1 MRLYRVHGIA
11 AASAGTVMVLTAV
24 LILVLPGRQPVH
36 RDTAPAVSPGEMA
49 QQWTET
55 HDGPQPYPEVH
66 IDKDVHLTMS
76 DGVVL
81 KADVYRPAHAG
92 DQVETKPLP
101 TIVTM
106 TPYSKMMSNL
116 IDSAM
121 NNAEAQR
128 FTMDLVRRINLSGT
142 PISGF
147 EDLLHALDG
156 GTVATVLGLDRKLV
170 HGGYTVVSVDVRGT
184 GQSQGLWDTLGARE
198 QLDTR
203 EVIEWSAAQPWS
215 NGRVAM
221 SGGSYSGINQL
232 RAAENAPKPLQ
243 AIFPVEPGSDL
254 MRDVVAPGGGVG
266 VTFLP
271 LWLNQVNQ
279 AKLMPDFQAILNGNF
294 DWQWLRDRLA
304 DPATNYDLLAQSL
317 LTPSLKNMP
326 PTLAA
331 ALDDDSPFRQGI
343 MGQPEK
349 ITVPTFVYG
358 GWHDIFANSATT
370 LYNDIPLP
378 PGRKQL
384 LVGDTYHANPGAG
397 TGNPGSPP
405 RLDVLQRAWFDHWL
419 KDIDNGITGYGPVIV
434 WEQGGGWIQLKE
446 FPQPGMTHR
455 RVYLSADP
463 SGSTDASLHDGS
475 LVPGAESK
483 ERLTV
488 APGLSTVCS
497 RDTAQGSAGLAAVI
511 DACAKDSRIAE
522 LGALTFTSAPVA
534 ERTVLSGPINV
545 HLNTVHDASDG
556 YWSVTVNDVSPD
568 GVSKV
573 LSTGQLTASLRA
585 VDESRSTRSPNG
597 DLTAP
602 HNPITLDS
610 VLPVRPG
617 EPVALDIAVIP
628 TQAAL
633 EPGHR
638 LRLDV
643 FAANAP
649 KALAFRPMLND
660 TELKPQHLALDPSA
674 PSFINLP
681 TDRPLFP
688 EPAPVPAPAQ
698 DPAPARPENPA
709 AGEEPGP
716 GPAPAPGPG
725 PAPAPGPGEAPAP
738 GSGAVPEAQPAP
750 GPDAQGAPGT
760 SPQPANPGPAP
771 DSGPPA
777 PPLAET
783 PAPAAP
789 SAQPATPSPQP
800 AQAPAP
806 PPTGPPAAPRVTVR
820 PVEPPA
826 EIPVPDAGPV
836 AAAR

>member
-1 MRLYRVHGIA
+1 MRLYRVHVLA
-11 AASAGTVMVLTAV
+11 AAAAVTAV
-24 LILVLPGRQPVH
+24 VLAAILVVVQAVRQPVH
-36 RDTAPAVSPGEMA
+36 QDTSPAVSPAELA
-49 QQWTET
+49 QQWTGT
-55 HDGPQPYPEVH
+55 HDGPQPYSDAH
-66 IDKDVHLTMS
+66 IDKDVHITMS
-76 DGVVL
+76 DGVTL
-81 KADVYRPAHAG
+81 KADVYRPAQAG
-92 DQVETKPLP
+92 DQVETRPLP

-106 TPYSKMMSNL
+106 TPYSKMMNSL
-116 IDSAM
+116 IDSAI
-121 NNAEAQR
+121 NNPEAQR

-156 GTVATVLGLDRKLV
+156 GTVATVLGLDSKLV
-170 HGGYTVVSVDVRGT
+170 RAGYTVVSVDVRGT
-184 GQSQGLWDTLGARE
+184 GQSQGLWDTLGERE

-271 LWLNQVNQ
+271 LWLTQVNR
-279 AKLMPDFQAILNGNF
+279 AKLMPDVKAMLNGDF
-294 DWQWLRDRLA
+294 DWQWLSDRLA
-304 DPATNYDLLAQSL
+304 DPATNYDLLAQAL
-317 LTPSLKNMP
+317 LTPSLQDMP

-331 ALDDDSPFRQGI
+331 ALDENSPFREGI
-343 MGQPEK
+343 TGHPEK

-358 GWHDIFANSATT
+358 GWHDIFANSATK

-384 LVGDTYHANPGAG
+384 IVGDTYHANPGAG
-397 TGNPGSPP
+397 TGRPGAPP

-419 KDIDNGITGYGPVIV
+419 KDIDNGIAEYGPVIV
-434 WEQGGGWIQLKE
+434 WQQGGGWEVLDQ

-455 RVYLSADP
+455 RVYLSATP
-463 SGSTDASLHDGS
+463 SGTTSESVHDGS
-475 LVPGAESK
+475 LIGQPGDKAQ
-483 ERLTV
+483 LTV

-497 RDTAQGSAGLAAVI
+497 RDAAQGSAGIASAF

-522 LGALTFTSAPVA
+522 HGALTFTSAEVA
-534 ERTVLSGPINV
+534 ERTTVSGPINV
-545 HLNTVHDASDG
+545 HLNTVHDATDG

-568 GVSKV
+568 GTSRV

-585 VDESRSTRSPNG
+585 IDESRSTRSPNG

-602 HNPITLDS
+602 FNPITLDS
-610 VLPVRPG
+610 VQPVTPG

-628 TQAAL
+628 TQAVL

-674 PSFINLP
+674 PSFVNFP
-681 TDRPLFP
+681 TDRPLP
-688 EPAPVPAPAQ
+688 DASG
-698 DPAPARPENPA
+698 RPA
-709 AGEEPGP
+709 AVPKS
-716 GPAPAPGPG
+716 A
-725 PAPAPGPGEAPAP
+725 
-738 GSGAVPEAQPAP
+738 AVQ
-750 GPDAQGAPGT
+750 
-760 SPQPANPGPAP
+760 
-771 DSGPPA
+771 
-777 PPLAET
+777 

-789 SAQPATPSPQP
+789 SSSAAPTRQAAPTSGPAQAPRSAVVPTSPAAPASSVAPSTPAQPATPSAQASRPADAPQP
-800 AQAPAP
+800 YEAPVRRDSP
-806 PPTGPPAAPRVTVR
+806 QSEPAAPGAGSPEPTQPPSPATATTTVPQYTSPR
-820 PVEPPA
+820 SATPPS
-826 EIPVPDAGPV
+826 
-836 AAAR
+836 

>member
-1 MRLYRVHGIA
+1 MRLYRIHGFA
-11 AASAGTVMVLTAV
+11 AAAAIGVVALAV
-24 LILVLPGRQPVH
+24 LLALTQTSRHPVR
-36 RDTAPAVSPGEMA
+36 RDTAPAASPAELA
-49 QQWTET
+49 QQWTGT

-66 IDKDVHLTMS
+66 IDKDVQLTMS

-92 DQVETKPLP
+92 DRVETAPLP

-106 TPYSKMMSNL
+106 TPYSKMMSAL

-121 NNAEAQR
+121 NNPEAQR
-128 FTMDLVRRINLSGT
+128 FTMDLVNRINLSGT

-170 HGGYTVVSVDVRGT
+170 HAGYTVVSVDVRGT

-232 RAAENAPKPLQ
+232 RAAENAPKPLR

-279 AKLMPDFQAILNGNF
+279 AKLMPDVQSILNGTF
-294 DWQWLRDRLA
+294 DWQWLADRLA
-304 DPATNYDLLAQSL
+304 DPATNYDLLAQAL
-317 LTPSLKNMP
+317 LTPSLNKMP
-326 PTLAA
+326 PALSA
-331 ALDDDSPFRQGI
+331 ALDENSPFRQGI
-343 MGQPEK
+343 MGDPSK

-370 LYNDIPLP
+370 LYNEIPLP
-378 PGRKQL
+378 PGHKQL
-384 LVGDTYHANPGAG
+384 VVGDTYHANPGAG
-397 TGNPGSPP
+397 TGRPGAPP

-419 KDIDNGITGYGPVIV
+419 KDVDNGIVDYGPVIV
-434 WEQGGGWIQLKE
+434 WEQGGGWVFLDR
-446 FPQPGMTHR
+446 FPQPGMSHR
-455 RVYLSADP
+455 RVYLSGTP
-463 SGSTDASLHDGS
+463 SGTTGESVHDGS
-475 LVPGAESK
+475 LIGQPGDKA
-483 ERLTV
+483 RLTV
-488 APGLSTVCS
+488 APGLTTACS
-497 RDTAQGSAGLAAVI
+497 RDMAQGSAGMGAVF

-522 LGALTFTSAPVA
+522 RGALTFTSGEVA
-534 ERTVLSGPINV
+534 ERTVISGPINV
-545 HLNTVHDASDG
+545 HLNTVHDAADG
-556 YWSVTVNDVSPD
+556 YWSVTVNDVAPD
-568 GVSKV
+568 GTSTV

-585 VDESRSTRSPNG
+585 IDEKRSTRSPNG

-602 HNPITLDS
+602 FNPITSAS
-610 VLPVRPG
+610 VQPVSPG
-617 EPVALDIAVIP
+617 EPVALDIGVIP
-628 TQAAL
+628 TQAVL

-660 TELKPQHLALDPSA
+660 TELAPQHLALDPAA

-681 TDRPLFP
+681 TDRPLPDASGRQSAAPNPAAAPTSPAAPRPAAPTPTTPRPDRP
-688 EPAPVPAPAQ
+688 EGEGAAAAPVPAP
-698 DPAPARPENPA
+698 
-709 AGEEPGP
+709 
-716 GPAPAPGPG
+716 
-725 PAPAPGPGEAPAP
+725 
-738 GSGAVPEAQPAP
+738 
-750 GPDAQGAPGT
+750 T
-760 SPQPANPGPAP
+760 
-771 DSGPPA
+771 
-777 PPLAET
+777 
-783 PAPAAP
+783 PAAP
-789 SAQPATPSPQP
+789 AGPSEPVGPGLADPSAVSPEPTPTQPLAGVPQPEPSAPPEQSSAPETGAQQPARS
-800 AQAPAP
+800 PAP
-806 PPTGPPAAPRVTVR
+806 VPEYTSPRSATPR
-820 PVEPPA
+820 
-826 EIPVPDAGPV
+826 AG
-836 AAAR
+836 